1 MFKID
6 EKLSELIT
14 RKYDNTGLVIS
25 IEECSELQK
34 TITKYLRGK
43 GDYENICEEMADVII
58 CLDWLQHILDI
69 KEEDIQRWI
78 DFKTERTLNRI
89 SEGVFK

>member
-25 IEECSELQK
+25 IEECSEL
-34 TITKYLRGK
+34 
-43 GDYENICEEMADVII
+43 
-58 CLDWLQHILDI
+58 
-69 KEEDIQRWI
+69 
-78 DFKTERTLNRI
+78 
-89 SEGVFK
+89 